1 MWRDLLP
8 LHIQL
13 LAKKLREGGSQREEK
28 DNKLSQAAKPLFYYL
43 VRSPHRRRP
52 LLDGNRPQRYIA
64 RREPFGR
71 LRPRAARILP
81 YPLED
86 LGPAPTRG
94 GEVQMGPAGVVGQ
107 RHQFR
112 DEGLLRVGEDPATAA
127 VGIPEELLQG
137 RDPGVG
143 EVLPLVHD
151 HGVEPT
157 LGQGLSAWLQPR
169 PQERIHL
176 VLGAP
181 SPEVGTGRE
190 VGVGTEM
197 SGRLLGHQAGLALS
211 TTSAQ

>member
-1 MWRDLLP
+1 
-8 LHIQL
+8 
-13 LAKKLREGGSQREEK
+13 
-28 DNKLSQAAKPLFYYL
+28 
-43 VRSPHRRRP
+43 
-52 LLDGNRPQRYIA
+52 
-64 RREPFGR
+64 
-71 LRPRAARILP
+71 
-81 YPLED
+81 
-86 LGPAPTRG
+86 
-94 GEVQMGPAGVVGQ
+94 MGPAGVVGQ